1 MVDRLAVGQEEV
13 RFSSL
18 HSLILSVSLTDWLQV
33 TRNGLSKV
41 KAGRRQ
47 EIKQEVTGS
56 VIQALSEANRE
67 LSDREHDHILE
78 EEVTR
83 RRRERAL
90 VRRPSYHKILTDLS
104 GNQNMISGTKKVL
117 EKVRTF
123 FYNPSIQIG

>member
-18 HSLILSVSLTDWLQV
+18 QLATASLTDWLQV

-83 RRRERAL
+83 YSFPL
-90 VRRPSYHKILTDLS
+90 HD
-104 GNQNMISGTKKVL
+104 
-117 EKVRTF
+117 
-123 FYNPSIQIG
+123 

>member
-13 RFSSL
+13 RLSSL
-18 HSLILSVSLTDWLQV
+18 HSLILTASLTDWLQV

-83 RRRERAL
+83 Y
-90 VRRPSYHKILTDLS
+90 SYPLHD
-104 GNQNMISGTKKVL
+104 
-117 EKVRTF
+117 
-123 FYNPSIQIG
+123 